1 MRVYNRLI
9 LYLALAFTLINS
21 VLAFAGQEDIQ
32 LYFILD
38 VIAYLVITLLYVYLN
53 PRARG
58 ALTAIAAVL
67 FASFAVILVVK
78 VLEILKVNAD

>member
-9 LYLALAFTLINS
+9 LYLVLAFTLVNS

-32 LYFILD
+32 LYFVLD
-38 VIAYLVITLLYVYLN
+38 IIAYLVITLLYVYLN

-78 VLEILKVNAD
+78 VLEILKANSY